1 MDIANGKICKLCG
14 SDNTSL
20 LFVKK
25 GFDIYK
31 CNNCLAGFTDIKPSF
46 DLSTI
51 YDDSYFSG
59 GQEDGYADYVESEN
73 VLRAEF
79 NKNLQFL
86 RRNKTNGNRL
96 LEVGCAHGFFLDE
109 AKEYYDCVGIEVS
122 ESAVEF
128 AKERGHDVHQG
139 VVTKGLLDKLGDFDV
154 ICMFDVIEHLPDP
167 VETLKMLNEKLK
179 PGGIIYIVTGDINTA
194 HAKVFGK
201 HWRLMTPPQ
210 HTFFF
215 SKKAFRIIMQKLG
228 YEILVEDRP
237 WKKVPVGLALYQVTS
252 RVGLKMKPSGTLM
265 KISAPV
271 NLFDTIRIIARKK

>member
-1 MDIANGKICKLCG
+1 MDMTTSKTCKLCG
-14 SDNTSL
+14 SDNTSP
-20 LFVKK
+20 LFEKK
-25 GFDIYK
+25 GFDIYR
-31 CNNCLAGFTDIKPSF
+31 CNNCKAAFTDIKPSF
-46 DLSTI
+46 DLSSI

-79 NKNLQFL
+79 RKNLNIL
-86 RRNKTNGNRL
+86 KRLKTSGNRL

-109 AKEYYDCVGIEVS
+109 AKEDFDCVGIEVS

-128 AKERGHDVHQG
+128 ANKRGHKVHQG
-139 VVTKGLLDKLGDFDV
+139 VVTKELLDTLGDFDV

-167 VETLKMLNEKLK
+167 VETLRMLNEKLK
-179 PGGIIYIVTGDINTA
+179 PGGLIYIVTGDVNTV

-215 SKKAFRIIMQKLG
+215 SRKAFRIIMEGLG
-228 YEILVEDRP
+228 NEILVEDRP

-252 RVGLKMKPSGTLM
+252 RIGLKIKLPGSLM
-265 KISAPV
+265 KLSAPV
-271 NLFDTIRIIARKK
+271 NLFDTIRIIARKR